1 MSNPSLHV
9 VHLVLKLDI
18 GGLERMVVDLARE
31 GLRLG
36 QRVTVACVEE
46 RGQLAPQVEALGIP
60 VICADKPVGV
70 RPRTVWT
77 LGRLFRAAKPDV
89 IHSHQIGALF
99 YGGLAARGLRIPVVH
114 TEHGKHYS
122 PGSSSSTW
130 LGRAAGWQ
138 AARFLCVSQ
147 DIADGIRTRRVAPAS
162 RIGVVPNGIDLTKFA
177 DGHGEDGKGV
187 RAALGIPASAL
198 LVGTVGRLN
207 GIKRQDLLLQGFARL
222 KAQVSNA
229 HLLLVGDGPEAAALR
244 TLGDR
249 LGLGDSVHFAGY
261 QPQPERFMRA
271 MDVFALTSR
280 SEGMPVSVLE
290 AWGARVPVV
299 ASRVGGLAEM
309 IESGRNGLLFDFGDE
324 AGLVAALQRCLVDP
338 PFSDRIRAAA
348 RADVET
354 RYNLAET
361 ARIYQR
367 EYDGTI
373 GR

>member
-1 MSNPSLHV
+1 MKSLHV

-46 RGQLAPQVEALGIP
+46 RGQLAPEVEALGIP
-60 VICADKPVGV
+60 VICADKPVGF
-70 RPRTVWT
+70 RPRTIWT

-99 YGGLAARGLRIPVVH
+99 YGGLAAHGLRVPVVH

-122 PGSSSSTW
+122 PGGSASTW

-147 DIADGIRTRRVAPAS
+147 DIADSIRTRRVAPAS
-162 RIGVVPNGIDLTKFA
+162 RIGVVANGVDLTKFA
-177 DGHGEDGKGV
+177 DGDDGKGV
-187 RAALGIPASAL
+187 RAALGIPAAAL
-198 LVGTVGRLN
+198 VIGTVGRLN
-207 GIKRQDLLLQGFARL
+207 EIKRQDLLLQGFARL
-222 KAQVSNA
+222 KTQVSNA

-309 IESGRNGLLFDFGDE
+309 IESGRNGLLFDFSDE
-324 AGLVAALQRCLVDP
+324 AGLVAALHRCLVDP
-338 PFSDRIRAAA
+338 PFADGIRAAA

-361 ARIYQR
+361 ARTYQR

-373 GR
+373 VRA